1 VVPPRPRPGR
11 GALVPTRP
19 SGGRTSRLADLEVV
33 SDTLGHWS
41 IMVTADVYAQ
51 LLEPAK
57 AEAAEAMTAVLW
69 SRCS

>member
-1 VVPPRPRPGR
+1 
-11 GALVPTRP
+11 
-19 SGGRTSRLADLEVV
+19 V
-33 SDTLGHWS
+33 SDTLGHSS